1 MRACAADEGAVKPLI
16 EYDALGLAELVAQ
29 GEVSA
34 LELLEGAIER
44 VAQVNP
50 EINAVV
56 TPMYDHARAAI
67 KAGIPDGPFAGVPF
81 LLKDLRALYAGVP
94 TTSGSRL
101 FAGYVPDH
109 DSELVRRYKQSGLV
123 IFGKTNT
130 PEFACCPS
138 TEGALFGATKNP
150 WNTRHSAG
158 GSSGGAAAAVAAR
171 ILPAAHGSDGGGSIR
186 IPAACC
192 GVFGFKPTRGVNPAG
207 PDVGEAWSGLSM
219 EHALT
224 ISVRDSAALLDVTR
238 GASPG
243 DPYCGPSFERPLSDA
258 IKRPPKGLKI
268 AVQREAMNGAPVSA
282 DCLAA
287 VDDAVSLLT
296 DLGHHVEEAVPEY
309 DIARIGAAYPL
320 VIAAN
325 VQGAIDQ
332 RAEETGIEPNTEVI
346 EKVIHFLGAI
356 GHDRTAADMARAVS
370 SMHATGRQIAPFFQR
385 YDMLLSPVVATP
397 PPLLGVL
404 DTSSDDIDAYLKA
417 VFEFIPFTAL
427 ANISGTPAMNIPF
440 SWNDEDLPISV
451 HFQSGFGKDD
461 ALFALAAQLEE
472 AHPWASRLPGVC
484 AS

>member
-1 MRACAADEGAVKPLI
+1 MKALT
-16 EYDALGLAELVAQ
+16 EYDALGLAELVAR
-29 GEVSA
+29 GEVSP

-44 VAQVNP
+44 VAEVNP

-56 TPMYDHARAAI
+56 TPMYEQARQSI
-67 KAGIPDGPFAGVPF
+67 SEGVPEGPFAGVPF
-81 LLKDLRALYAGVP
+81 LLKDLRAFYAGVP
-94 TTSGSRL
+94 TTSGSR
-101 FAGYVPDH
+101 FFKDYIPDH
-109 DSELVRRYKQSGLV
+109 DSELVARYKQAGLV

-138 TEGALFGATKNP
+138 TEGVLFGATKNP
-150 WNTRHSAG
+150 WNTKHSAG

-192 GVFGFKPTRGVNPAG
+192 GVFGFKPTRGMNPTG
-207 PDVGEAWSGLSM
+207 PDYGEAWSGLSM

-224 ISVRDSAALLDVTR
+224 ISVRDSAALLDATR
-238 GASPG
+238 GPSPG
-243 DPYCGPSFERPLSDA
+243 DPYCGPSFDRPFTDA
-258 IKRPPKGLKI
+258 IKRPPKSLKI
-268 AVQREAMNGAPVSA
+268 GVQREALNGAPVSA

-287 VDDAVSLLT
+287 VDEAITLLT
-296 DLGHHVEEAVPEY
+296 DLGHHVEAAVPEY
-309 DIARIGAAYPL
+309 DVPRIGAAYAL

-332 RAEETGIEPNTEVI
+332 HAEETGVEPNTEVI
-346 EKVIHFLGAI
+346 EQVIHFLGAI
-356 GHDRTAADMARAVS
+356 GHDRNAADMARAVI
-370 SMHATGRQIAPFFQR
+370 SMHVAGRQIAPFFEQ

-404 DTSSDDIDAYLKA
+404 DTSGGDVEAYLKA

-440 SWNDEDLPISV
+440 TWNDDSLPISV
-451 HFQSGFGKDD
+451 HFQSGFGKDEE
-461 ALFALAAQLEE
+461 LFALAAQLEE
-472 AHPWASRLPGVC
+472 ARPWANRRPTVC

>member
-1 MRACAADEGAVKPLI
+1 MKALT

-34 LELLEGAIER
+34 LELLQGAIER
-44 VAQVNP
+44 VAEVNP

-56 TPMYDHARAAI
+56 TPMYEQARKCI
-67 KAGIPDGPFAGVPF
+67 SAGVPEGPFAGVPF

-94 TTSGSRL
+94 TTSGSR
-101 FAGYVPDH
+101 FFKDHVPDH
-109 DSELVRRYKQSGLV
+109 DSELVTRYKQAGLV

-138 TEGALFGATKNP
+138 TEGVLFGATKNP
-150 WNTRHSAG
+150 WNTKHSAG

-192 GVFGFKPTRGVNPAG
+192 GVFGFKPTRGMNPAG
-207 PDVGEAWSGLSM
+207 PDYGEAWSGLSM

-224 ISVRDSAALLDVTR
+224 ISVRDSAALLDATR
-238 GASPG
+238 GPSPG
-243 DPYCGPSFERPLSDA
+243 DPYCGPSFDRPFTDA

-268 AVQREAMNGAPVSA
+268 AVQRDALNGAPVSS

-287 VDDAVSLLT
+287 VDEAIALLT
-296 DLGHHVEEAVPEY
+296 DLGHHVEAAVPEY
-309 DIARIGAAYPL
+309 DVARIGAAYPL

-332 RAEETGIEPNTEVI
+332 HAEETGVEPNTEVI
-346 EKVIHFLGAI
+346 EKVIHFLGTI
-356 GHDRTAADMARAVS
+356 GHTRNAADMARAVI
-370 SMHATGRQIAPFFQR
+370 SMHVTGRQIAPFFQH

-404 DTSSDDIDAYLKA
+404 DTSVGDVDAYLKA

-440 SWNDEDLPISV
+440 AWNDENLPISV

-461 ALFALAAQLEE
+461 ALFGLAAQLEE
-472 AHPWASRLPGVC
+472 ARPWANRRPTIC